1 MFSKNKVINKYK
13 VLFKNMK
20 LKQKIAVSTVSI
32 LLLSTVLTI
41 SLLYGQ
47 FEKIVEKNSYN
58 ETHQMV
64 VQLANYY
71 NEKLTKVINLTHDIF
86 ENRYFEESLDN
97 ILWTE
102 QYNYAKES
110 STMQAIFQR
119 TKLKDRII
127 DSFFLY
133 TPKGIFYDNT
143 QKLRPEFD
151 IKNTV
156 IYNAFDNR
164 TSISWERAYR
174 DELFENE
181 NRVIPVVMNVTTD
194 RIYDYAFFV
203 VNLSEKE
210 FISSLRDINTVNKAS
225 VYVVDREGKL
235 VTSAE
240 YRDYKD
246 LLISSEFGENLKDD
260 NNGHFEY
267 ALNGEKL
274 YVNYAQ
280 IDLNGW
286 RVVTVQPQK
295 ELLRDVQKLQ
305 FFVILIGVVLVTFAA
320 VLAVVVASS
329 VTRPIDRL
337 RKTMQLVQ
345 EGQLDARFTSRYTDE
360 IGQLGTSFNS
370 MLGEIQQLIK
380 ELEEERERTK
390 EEQRLKVKAEI
401 KALQA
406 QINPHFLYNTLDTIY
421 WKAKMGENELV
432 SEMIISLSNLLRIGL
447 SKGRDKIPV
456 TAEIE
461 HVKNYLYLQSNVYKD
476 RFDYTLE
483 IKDDI
488 SKYYTVKLLLQP
500 IVENA
505 LLHGFEN
512 IDYKGHITITI
523 EVLEEKIY
531 LRVTDNGKGF
541 NVADI
546 GASLKDP
553 TAETKGYALKNVYQR
568 VVLNYGEDYGINL
581 ESKPY
586 EKTTIEIIIPAEE
599 E

>member
-1 MFSKNKVINKYK
+1 MFSKNRFIKKYK

-97 ILWTE
+97 IIWVE

-110 STMQAIFQR
+110 STMQSIFQR

-151 IKNTV
+151 IENTV
-156 IYNAFDNR
+156 IYEAFDNR
-164 TSISWERAYR
+164 TSISWGRAYR
-174 DELFENE
+174 DELYENE
-181 NRVIPVVMNVTTD
+181 NRVIPIVMNVTTD

-203 VNLSEKE
+203 INLSEKE

-246 LLISSEFGENLKDD
+246 LLVSAEFGGNLK
-260 NNGHFEY
+260 NGNHGHFEY
-267 ALNGEKL
+267 TLNGEKL
-274 YVNYAQ
+274 YVNHAQ

-523 EVLEEKIY
+523 EVRDEKIH

-541 NVADI
+541 DVAGI
-546 GASLKDP
+546 RASLEDP

-568 VVLNYGEDYGINL
+568 VVLNYGEGYGISL

-586 EKTTIEIIIPAEE
+586 ERTTVEIIIPAEE